1 MPVGDFSRPSFF
13 EKEQTMA
20 SEIQRPGVFIQE
32 NDAFPVAIA
41 GVATA
46 VPAFIGSTE
55 TADVDGRPVTLVPTR
70 IGSLADYTRIFGGA
84 YKMLFKVQE
93 EIGGAADFASAGRSY
108 ALIPERKFNLCDSI
122 RLFYANGGAD
132 CYIVSAGSYA
142 DDLAQRA
149 AALQA
154 GLAAVH
160 DLAGPTMLAIPEAT
174 LLDLQD
180 YRALHEAM
188 LQQCYDKQDRVAL
201 LDVIG
206 TDRSFPLGDQQA
218 ANAYLHGRTV
228 EFRQDLAI
236 APDALQ
242 FGIAYAP
249 FLETSVVDTSEFS
262 FDNFDSTS
270 QPAVTA
276 VLESEIDLYY
286 PSPDPTGQSLK
297 ADLREIWRAD
307 PSARMALG
315 RKLAAQIPLLPK
327 IFATMATRRGTLPP
341 SPAIAGVYTQND
353 LRYGVWKAPANVGL
367 LAVTAPTLPINDAM
381 LPDLDMPP
389 DGMAVNPIR
398 YFAGQGTVVWG
409 AHTLDGNS
417 SDWRYVPVRRAL
429 IYIEQSLRGALAGF
443 AFEPNTGPTWVAVTA
458 MVDTFLL
465 GLWQQGDLIGDTPS
479 AAFWVRCGLN
489 STMTPQDLLDGRLNV
504 EIGLAPVRPAEFI
517 VLQIGQWMQGT
528 AAEPPPHDPGK
539 WPPG

>member
-1 MPVGDFSRPSFF
+1 MPVSDFLRPFCLK
-13 EKEQTMA
+13 KEQTMA
-20 SEIQRPGVFIQE
+20 SEIKRPGVFITE
-32 NDAFPVAIA
+32 NDAFPAAIA

-46 VPAFIGSTE
+46 VPAFIGYTE
-55 TADVDGRPVTLVPTR
+55 TANEDGRPVTLVPTR
-70 IGSLADYTRIFGGA
+70 IGSLAEYTRIFGGA
-84 YKMLFKVQE
+84 YKMLFKVQQ

-108 ALIPERKFNLCDSI
+108 ALIPERKFNLCDSV

-142 DDLAQRA
+142 GDPAQRA

-174 LLDLQD
+174 LLDLQA
-180 YRALHEAM
+180 YRVLRQAM
-188 LQQCYDKQDRVAL
+188 LQQCYDRQDRVAI

-218 ANAYLHGRTV
+218 VNGYLHDRTA
-228 EFRQDLAI
+228 EFREDLAI

-249 FLETSVVDTSEFS
+249 FLETSVVDASEFS

-270 QPAVTA
+270 QPTVTA

-286 PSPDPTGQSLK
+286 PAPDPTGQSLK
-297 ADLREIWRAD
+297 ADLREIWSAD
-307 PSARMALG
+307 PSTRVALG

-327 IFATMATRRGTLPP
+327 IFTMMAARRGTLPP
-341 SPAIAGVYTQND
+341 SAAIAGVYTQND
-353 LRYGVWKAPANVGL
+353 LRFAVWKAPANVGL
-367 LAVTAPTLPINDAM
+367 VEVTMPTLPINDAM
-381 LPDLDMPP
+381 LPDLDLPT
-389 DGMAVNPIR
+389 DGLSVNPIR
-398 YFAGQGTVVWG
+398 YFAGRGTVVWG
-409 AHTLDGNS
+409 ARTLDGNS

-429 IYIEQSLRGALAGF
+429 IYIEQSVRAALAGL
-443 AFEPNTGPTWVAVTA
+443 AFEPNAQPTWVAVTA
-458 MVDTFLL
+458 MADNFLQ
-465 GLWQQGDLIGDTPS
+465 GLWRQGGLFGDTPS
-479 AAFWVRCGLN
+479 DAFWVRCGLN
-489 STMTPQDLLDGRLNV
+489 STMTPQDVLDGRLNV

-517 VLQIGQWMQGT
+517 VLRIGQQMQGG
-528 AAEPPPHDPGK
+528 AAEPSPP
-539 WPPG
+539 